1 MSNSNYPLDE
11 KALEEQYADLLLKVA
26 LKEYLKEQALLM
38 QQQEAEADPAPQP
51 TQESSN
57 VIAAAFRQVGWQ
69 ETKETLL
76 HGLKKGVTRVAVV
89 FLAAALTATTAF
101 ALSPTEKKESILE
114 KVINTIRSYTDML
127 TEPSNMVEVP
137 RYRYEEYSFIE
148 VPNEQVQEVIDTW
161 AIFRNS
167 VGFTK
172 KSSISLST
180 VMKAMYYY
188 CEAKGLEYPYTD
200 DTHTWVDAKA
210 VQQFAEY
217 LFGVSKEQ
225 LDRKVKLEP
234 RCYDAER
241 DAYRDIHYEDGY
253 PDYTT
258 IARSGL
264 LSYTENEDGTFT
276 IELVMEPDS
285 DWSEYCYSPEV
296 ITADYSSGH
305 LVLVSGT
312 VKDMLSD
319 VELSLT
325 QQRLEYERRN
335 PTGRR

>member
-1 MSNSNYPLDE
+1 MSNNNYPLDE
-11 KALEEQYADLLLKVA
+11 KALEEQYADLLLKIA
-26 LKEYLKEQALLM
+26 LKEYLKEQALQM
-38 QQQEAEADPAPQP
+38 KQQEAEAAPAPQP

-57 VIAAAFRQVGWQ
+57 VVAVAFRQVGWQ

-89 FLAAALTATTAF
+89 FLAAALTTTTAF
-101 ALSPTEKKESILE
+101 AASDTVKESVLKKLQSFIYYHTSQF
-114 KVINTIRSYTDML
+114 VDTIGQT
-127 TEPSNMVEVP
+127 TQP

-161 AIFRNS
+161 EIFRNS
-167 VGFTK
+167 VNFTE
-172 KSSISLST
+172 KSGISLST
-180 VMKAMYYY
+180 VMRAMYYY
-188 CEAKGLEYPYTD
+188 CEAKELEYPYTD

-217 LFGVSKEQ
+217 LFGATKEH
-225 LDRKVKLEP
+225 LDWEVYLEP
-234 RCYDAER
+234 RYYDAER

-253 PDYTT
+253 PNYIT

-264 LSYTENEDGTFT
+264 VSYTENEDGTFT

-285 DWSEYCYSPEV
+285 DWYEYCYSPV
-296 ITADYSSGH
+296 IITADYSSGH

-312 VKDMLSD
+312 VKEMLSEA
-319 VELSLT
+319 ELSLT
-325 QQRLEYERRN
+325 QQRLEYERIN

>member
-1 MSNSNYPLDE
+1 
-11 KALEEQYADLLLKVA
+11 
-26 LKEYLKEQALLM
+26 
-38 QQQEAEADPAPQP
+38 
-51 TQESSN
+51 
-57 VIAAAFRQVGWQ
+57 
-69 ETKETLL
+69 
-76 HGLKKGVTRVAVV
+76 
-89 FLAAALTATTAF
+89 
-101 ALSPTEKKESILE
+101 
-114 KVINTIRSYTDML
+114 
-127 TEPSNMVEVP
+127 MVEVP

-161 AIFRNS
+161 VIFRNS
-167 VGFTK
+167 VNFTE
-172 KSSISLST
+172 KSGISLSA

-217 LFGVSKEQ
+217 HFGATKEH
-225 LDRKVKLEP
+225 LDWEVYLEP
-234 RCYDAER
+234 RYYDAER

-253 PDYTT
+253 HYIT

-264 LSYTENEDGTFT
+264 VSYTENEDGTFT

-285 DWSEYCYSPEV
+285 DWNEYCYSPV
-296 ITADYSSGH
+296 IITADYSSGH

-312 VKDMLSD
+312 VKDMLSE

-325 QQRLEYERRN
+325 QQRLEYERIN

>member
-1 MSNSNYPLDE
+1 VE
-11 KALEEQYADLLLKVA
+11 
-26 LKEYLKEQALLM
+26 
-38 QQQEAEADPAPQP
+38 
-51 TQESSN
+51 
-57 VIAAAFRQVGWQ
+57 R
-69 ETKETLL
+69 
-76 HGLKKGVTRVAVV
+76 
-89 FLAAALTATTAF
+89 
-101 ALSPTEKKESILE
+101 KESILE
-114 KVINTIRSYTDML
+114 KVINTIRNYANML
-127 TEPSNMVEVP
+127 TNTSTMVEVP

-161 AIFRNS
+161 VIFRNS
-167 VGFTK
+167 VNFTK
-172 KSSISLST
+172 KSGISLSA

-217 LFGVSKEQ
+217 LFGATKEH
-225 LDRKVKLEP
+225 LDWEVYLEP
-234 RCYDAER
+234 RYYDAER
-241 DAYRDIHYEDGY
+241 DAYRDIHPNYI
-253 PDYTT
+253 T

-264 LSYTENEDGTFT
+264 VSYTENEDGTFT

-285 DWSEYCYSPEV
+285 DWNEYCYSPV
-296 ITADYSSGH
+296 IITADYSSGH

-312 VKDMLSD
+312 VKDMLSEA
-319 VELSLT
+319 ELSLT